1 MGWSRKKK
9 IRRQLRTAHKA
20 ALRGEGPPA
29 VVEVSPV
36 VKTKT
41 KKPRAFSKK
50 KD

>member
-1 MGWSRKKK
+1 MGWMRKKK
-9 IRRQLRTAHKA
+9 IRRQLKTAHKA

-36 VKTKT
+36 VKTK
-41 KKPRAFSKK
+41 KPRAFSKK